1 MSEKILSKEN
11 HSYTLFPIKYK
22 ELFTLYKKAASW
34 DCWKDIV

>member
-22 ELFTLYKKAASW
+22 ELFKLYKKAVASL
-34 DCWKDIV
+34 DR